1 MVKVMT
7 RPARITTN
15 FPSVLETAKR
25 LGVSKHDA
33 MRLSEMAERSVKT
46 GKFAISG
53 LDHRKRTTRTTKTA
67 APSGKK

>member
-1 MVKVMT
+1 MT

-25 LGVSKHDA
+25 LGVSEHDA

-46 GKFAISG
+46 GEFAISG
-53 LDHRKRTTRTTKTA
+53 LDQRKRTTTRTTKVA
-67 APSGKK
+67 AARFGEK